1 MTLHSS
7 LHPGIS
13 RIHGSGIIALA
24 DIPLGTAL
32 WAPCPRCRVMDTS
45 SQRTAPPAVIDWLHE
60 YGYRRADAGLLT
72 PCHGAHLF
80 NHSCRPAVL
89 DLGLSVG
96 IAVADIRQGEEVC
109 CDYRTFRF
117 DEPWA
122 FACSCGTP
130 VCEGVVE
137 SSRRRIPDRLAQ
149 EWRTR
154 IGAALEAAGR
164 VPQEIMIRAGDI
176 NGREGRESA

>member
-7 LHPGIS
+7 LHPGVS
-13 RIHGSGIIALA
+13 GIHGSGVVALT

-32 WAPCPRCRVMDTS
+32 WAPCPRCRVMDS
-45 SQRTAPPAVIDWLHE
+45 VSQRTAPPAVVDWLHE
-60 YGYRRADAGLLT
+60 YGYRRADAGLIT

-89 DLGLSVG
+89 DFGLSAG
-96 IAVADIRQGEEVC
+96 IAVVDIRRGQEVC

-117 DEPWA
+117 DEPWS

-130 VCEGVVE
+130 DCEGVVE
-137 SSRRRIPDRLAQ
+137 SSPPRIPERLADG
-149 EWRTR
+149 WRTR
-154 IGAALEAAGR
+154 IAAALEAAAG
-164 VPQEIMIRAGDI
+164 VPQEIMIRAGDV
-176 NGREGRESA
+176 NGRSRREST